1 MERQVCGSKFNT
13 GQTGLHILQQPIKI
27 SVRKGQKLRKCSSP
41 EEVRIAIVREV
52 SVSVPFVSHILLVYS
67 SLPPLRTSERVVLL
81 KLRSESEWVGEEY
94 FPLTTA
100 F

>member
-13 GQTGLHILQQPIKI
+13 DQTGLHTLQQPFKI
-27 SVRKGQKLRKCSSP
+27 SVPKGQKLGKCSSP
-41 EEVRIAIVREV
+41 EEVRIAIVRAV
-52 SVSVPFVSHILLVYS
+52 SVFVPLVSHTLLVYS

-81 KLRSESEWVGEEY
+81 KLRSESEWVGEEN
-94 FPLTTA
+94 FPLATA